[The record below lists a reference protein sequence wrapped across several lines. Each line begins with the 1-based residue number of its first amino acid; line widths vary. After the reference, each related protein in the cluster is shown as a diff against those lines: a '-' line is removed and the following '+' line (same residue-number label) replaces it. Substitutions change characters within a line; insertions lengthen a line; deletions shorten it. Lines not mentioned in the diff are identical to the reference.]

1 MSVALKTVAKSLLE
15 AYDRDEPT
23 ERLFELLR
31 ESIEKLDTN
40 LTQPQRILLAALYEG
55 PKRVSDLDLTI
66 GKREINAAMQS
77 LVKRKLIHIQ
87 SYDLGLGPSSRVIA
101 LGMRPEAGRAKQN
114 GASDIALLTAR
125 HEVSK
130 AKRRERTRIKRLA
143 EREEKKASATVVKI
157 RRDPAAAW
165 F

>member
-1 MSVALKTVAKSLLE
+1 MTVAIKTAAKALLE

-23 ERLFELLR
+23 EHLFEVLR
-31 ESIEKLDTN
+31 ESIKRLDNT
-40 LTQPQRILLAALYEG
+40 LTQPQRILLAALYDG

-66 GKREINAAMQS
+66 GKREIAAAMKS
-77 LVKRKLIHIQ
+77 LLKRKFIHIQ
-87 SYDLGLGPSSRVIA
+87 SYELGMGPTSRVLA
-101 LGMRPEAGRAKQN
+101 LGMRPDAGRAKQN

-143 EREEKKASATVVKI
+143 EREEKKQTTTVVKI

>member
-55 PKRVSDLDLTI
+55 PKRVSDLDLQI
-66 GKREINAAMQS
+66 GKREIATAMKS
-77 LVKRKLIHIQ
+77 LLKRKFIYIQ
-87 SYDLGLGPSSRVIA
+87 SYDLGMGPGSRVIA
-101 LGMRPEAGRAKQN
+101 LGMRPDAGRAKQN

-143 EREEKKASATVVKI
+143 EREEKKQTTTVVKI

>member
-1 MSVALKTVAKSLLE
+1 MSAPLRTAAQSVVD
-15 AYDRDEPT
+15 AYDAGQPLEHFIT
-23 ERLFELLR
+23 VLR
-31 ESIEKLDTN
+31 SVISRLDTN
-40 LTQPQRILLAALYEG
+40 LTQPQRILLAALYDG
-55 PKRVSDLDLTI
+55 PKRVSELDLQI
-66 GKREINAAMQS
+66 GKREINTAMHS
-77 LVKRKLIHIQ
+77 LLKRKFIHIVE
-87 SYDLGLGPSSRVIA
+87 YELGLGPSSRVIA
-101 LGMRPEAGRAKQN
+101 LGMRPDAGRAKQN

-143 EREEKKASATVVKI
+143 EREEKNATKTVVKI